1 MSKQSMEG
9 MGEKNW
15 PIKKLLIKISIK
27 IEIKKARIQKE
38 KKGFLSHIEKAEGL
52 KCEPDGQCEEG

>member
-1 MSKQSMEG
+1 MLAQKVVFPPKKKGIMSKQSMEG

-27 IEIKKARIQKE
+27 IEIKKARI
-38 KKGFLSHIEKAEGL
+38 
-52 KCEPDGQCEEG
+52 